1 VASSIIEDL
10 VGAAR
15 VIAGAEVL
23 GDGGRHS
30 AAMIVGNTE
39 AMNSAVASADQI
51 DEDATQRCM
60 QR

>member
-1 VASSIIEDL
+1 L

-51 DEDATQRCM
+51 DEDATWRCM